1 MSDEIVRSDHGSRDE
16 TGEATSQSA
25 EGLQTLGSSAFAIEG
40 DVHKLITFLNQ
51 TLKDKG
57 YIFGLSKHPDGLT
70 VTIYQT
76 NEA

>member
-1 MSDEIVRSDHGSRDE
+1 MSDDSVRSEQGRHDSVD
-16 TGEATSQSA
+16 AASNA
-25 EGLQTLGSSAFAIEG
+25 ADGLHVLGSSAFDLDG

-57 YIFGLSKHPDGLT
+57 YIFGLSKHPDGLN

-76 NEA
+76 NES